1 MIQVMERPR
10 YVAHTRQGEPQSSWE
25 PLEDHLQLVA
35 DGNDSGLLG
44 SALFAEAFGAADW
57 GRVAGLWHDAG
68 KYSKAF
74 QAYLNES
81 AMSEHSKR
89 GTVDHSTAGAQL
101 AMKQFGNNGYPLA
114 YVIAGHHAG
123 LADYAGGQSGIAER
137 LKKLVPEIPDAFENF
152 PPGLID
158 LKCPATPK
166 PFESMT
172 QDTQALGLRV
182 AFFVR
187 MLFSCLVDADFLA
200 TEWYMDQH
208 KSEKRPSSPVA
219 IDKLL
224 NAFDA
229 HMSKLSP
236 VNPRGVD
243 LHRAELLAACRFRGQ
258 DSPGLFSIT
267 APTGVGKT
275 LSSLAFAL
283 EHAKAHGL
291 RRIVYALPFTSVTE
305 QVAEVFREV
314 FKDLGDNIV
323 LEHHS
328 SASWKSADEM
338 DSHAFRVRLA
348 AENWDAQVIVTTNVQ
363 LLESLFG
370 SRSSQCRKLHRL
382 AQSVIVFDE
391 AQALPVHLIEPTLVA
406 IDELQRG
413 YGASIVLCSA
423 TMPALTYRDGFE
435 IGLKNV
441 REIVPDPSGLAQEM
455 RRVELSSKGD
465 LEDEELIEQ
474 LADQDQVLAVF
485 NTKGHAAE
493 VYRGLVNRL
502 GLDGVWHL
510 SASMCPEHRSLAVDE
525 IKKALKS
532 GQPCRVVST
541 QVIEAGVDIDF
552 PMVYRAMAGLDS
564 IVQAAGRC
572 NRNGRMKM
580 GQVILFDTDNAGKTI
595 KQQGQTTKEIAAIHD
610 DLFSLDAIEHYFRL
624 HLWQRKSEWDKHD
637 IASKDMFD
645 ANGFVFHFR
654 KADEKYQVIEEYSVP
669 IVVPFGKHGAELI
682 AELQDAAHPSR
693 ALLRKTQ
700 RFCVSVPKYK
710 LDQLIDRGA
719 CATIHEHTTILIDE
733 GLYDQNLGLV
743 TDGESGLPEY
753 LNG

>member
-1 MIQVMERPR
+1 MEDMDRPQF
-10 YVAHTRQGEPQSSWE
+10 VAHTRQGEPPANWE
-25 PLEDHLQLVA
+25 PLMDHLRLVA
-35 DGNDSGLLG
+35 DGNGAELAG
-44 SALFAEAFGAADW
+44 STRFAGAFGAEAW
-57 GRVAGLWHDAG
+57 GRVAGLWHDVG
-68 KYSKAF
+68 KYSQAF
-74 QAYLNES
+74 QSYLNDS
-81 AMSEHSKR
+81 AASECSKR

-123 LADYAGGQSGIAER
+123 LANYSDGQSGIKER
-137 LKKLVPEIPDAFENF
+137 LKKTVPEVSDALECLPAGLVRQAFPGIPRQF
-152 PPGLID
+152 
-158 LKCPATPK
+158 ATLLPK
-166 PFESMT
+166 HN
-172 QDTQALGLRV
+172 AIGLRV

-200 TEWYMDQH
+200 TEWYMDQR
-208 KSEKRPSSPVA
+208 KSKQRPSPPVG
-219 IDKLL
+219 IRELL
-224 NAFDA
+224 RAFDL
-229 HMSKLSP
+229 HMSKLEKGSP
-236 VNPRGVD
+236 TGVN
-243 LHRAELLAACRFRGQ
+243 LHRAELLAACRARGQ

-283 EHAKAHGL
+283 EHAKANNL

-305 QVAEVFREV
+305 QVADVFREV
-314 FKDLGDNIV
+314 FKDLGEGIV

-328 SASWKSADEM
+328 SASWKSADET
-338 DSHAFRVRLA
+338 DQRAFRVRLA

-363 LLESLFG
+363 LLESLFA

-423 TMPALTYRDGFE
+423 TMPALTHRDGFE

-441 REIVPDPSGLAQEM
+441 REIVPDPDGLAQAM
-455 RRVELSSKGD
+455 RRVQLISKGD
-465 LEDEELIEQ
+465 LESEELVER
-474 LADQDQVLAVF
+474 LADQGQVLVVL

-493 VYRGLVNRL
+493 VYRGLVSRF
-502 GLDGVWHL
+502 GADGIWHL
-510 SASMCPEHRSLAVDE
+510 SANMCPEHRSLAVE
-525 IKKALKS
+525 KIKRAIDNAE
-532 GQPCRVVST
+532 PCRVVST

-572 NRNGRMKM
+572 NRNGHLDM
-580 GQVILFDTDNAGKTI
+580 GQVILFDTDSAGKSI
-595 KQQGQTTKEIAAIHD
+595 KQQGQTTKEVASIHD

-624 HLWQRKSEWDKHD
+624 HLWQRKSEWDKHG
-637 IASKDMFD
+637 IAGKDMFD
-645 ANGFVFHFR
+645 ATGFVFHFR
-654 KADEKYQVIEEYSVP
+654 KADKKYQVIEEYSVP
-669 IVVPFGKHGAELI
+669 IVVPFGEHGADLI
-682 AELQDAAHPSR
+682 AELQGTQYPTRS
-693 ALLRKTQ
+693 LLRKTQ
-700 RFCVSVPKYK
+700 RFSVSVPKYK
-710 LDQLIDRGA
+710 LDQLIDSGA
-719 CATIHEHTTILIDE
+719 CATVHEHTTILIDE

-743 TDGESGLPEY
+743 IEGASSLPEQ
-753 LNG
+753 LCI

>member
-1 MIQVMERPR
+1 M
-10 YVAHTRQGEPQSSWE
+10 
-25 PLEDHLQLVA
+25 DHLRLVA
-35 DGNDSGLLG
+35 DGNGLDILG
-44 SALFAEAFGAADW
+44 SAEFARAFGVADW
-57 GRVAGLWHDAG
+57 GRVAGLWHDVG
-68 KYSKAF
+68 KYSQAF
-74 QAYLNES
+74 QAYLDES
-81 AMSEHSKR
+81 AASGYSKR

-101 AMKQFGNNGYPLA
+101 AMKQFGNSGYPLA

-123 LADYAGGQSGIAER
+123 LANYSGGQSGIKER
-137 LKKLVPEIPDAFENF
+137 LKKAVPEVPDALERL
-152 PPGLID
+152 PVELVRQVCPGI
-158 LKCPATPK
+158 PRQFATLLPK
-166 PFESMT
+166 HN
-172 QDTQALGLRV
+172 AIGLRV

-208 KSEKRPSSPVA
+208 KSKQRPSLPVS

-224 NAFDA
+224 NAFDV

-236 VNPRGVD
+236 VNPTGVD
-243 LHRAELLAACRFRGQ
+243 IHRAELLAACRARGQ

-283 EHAKAHGL
+283 EHAKAHNL
-291 RRIVYALPFTSVTE
+291 RRIVYALPYTSVTE
-305 QVAEVFREV
+305 QVAGVFREV
-314 FKDLGDNIV
+314 FKGLGEGVV

-328 SASWKSADEM
+328 SASWKSADET
-338 DSHAFRVRLA
+338 DQRAFRVRLA

-363 LLESLFG
+363 LLESLFA

-423 TMPALTYRDGFE
+423 TMPALTHRNGFE

-441 REIVPDPSGLAQEM
+441 REIVPDPSGLAQAM
-455 RRVELSSKGD
+455 RRVKLSSKGD

-502 GLDGVWHL
+502 GVDGVWHL
-510 SASMCPEHRSLAVDE
+510 SANMCPEHRSLAVDE

-572 NRNGRMKM
+572 NRNGHLDM
-580 GQVILFDTDNAGKTI
+580 GQVILFDTDNAGKSI
-595 KQQGQTTKEIAAIHD
+595 KRQGQTTKEIAAIHD

-624 HLWQRKSEWDKHD
+624 HLWQRKSEWDKHE

-669 IVVPFGKHGAELI
+669 IVVPYGKHGAELI
-682 AELQDAAHPSR
+682 TELRDAVYPTR

-700 RFCVSVPKYK
+700 RFSVSVPKYK

-719 CATIHEHTTILIDE
+719 CATIHEHTTILTGE
-733 GLYDQNLGLV
+733 GLYDKDLGLV
-743 TDGESGLPEY
+743 IDGESGLPEQLY
-753 LNG
+753 T